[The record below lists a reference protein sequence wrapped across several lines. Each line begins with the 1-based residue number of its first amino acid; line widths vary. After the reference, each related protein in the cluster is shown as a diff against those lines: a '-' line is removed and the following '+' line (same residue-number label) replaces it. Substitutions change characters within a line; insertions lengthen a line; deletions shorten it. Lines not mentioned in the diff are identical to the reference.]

1 MFRIRKAYDETI
13 DVITKTYKRTISI
26 LEEQVS
32 LAGET
37 NTILKNENKTLRDSN
52 ELLQQ
57 TVDLLKEV
65 ERTPEVNPEYED
77 EIAQLKTEIME
88 QGKTIERLEDEKAKL
103 QDVVEKLNEESKK
116 SPAHISSEQ
125 LAELKRLKRN
135 EYQRKWLARQRK
147 KNATENIHQL

>member
-13 DVITKTYKRTISI
+13 DIITKTYKRTITI
-26 LEEQVS
+26 LEEQVT
-32 LAGET
+32 LAGQT
-37 NTILKNENKTLRDSN
+37 NTALKNENKALRDSN

-57 TVDLLKEV
+57 TVSLLKEV
-65 ERTPEVNPEYED
+65 ERTPEINTEYED

-88 QGKTIERLEDEKAKL
+88 QGKTIEKLEGEKAKL
-103 QDVVEKLNEESKK
+103 QDVIEKLNEESKK
-116 SPAHISSEQ
+116 SPAHISNEQ

-135 EYQRKWLARQRK
+135 EYQRKWLAKRK

>member
-13 DVITKTYKRTISI
+13 DIIVKTYKRTISI
-26 LEEQVS
+26 LEEQIA
-32 LAGET
+32 LTGQT
-37 NTILKNENKTLRDSN
+37 NDTLKNENKTLRDAN
-52 ELLQQ
+52 ELLQK

-65 ERTPEVNPEYED
+65 EQTPEVNTEYED

-88 QGKTIERLEDEKAKL
+88 QGKTIEKLEGEKAKL
-103 QDVVEKLNEESKK
+103 QDVIEKLNEESKK
-116 SPAHISSEQ
+116 GPAHISNEQ

-147 KNATENIHQL
+147 KNATENVHQL